1 MLREKQKEGTYATF
15 HNPEHSPQ
23 ESGVRVVGIAAVAA
37 SRHGCGL
44 HWRGR
49 GCAGHCHR
57 PAKRKVAKPEG
68 GGRTDVRHSV
78 ETEAESFARLD
89 LAGRTIVH
97 LGSRARLLIDRFV
110 AETGG
115 VLELGEGAMLLDR
128 AEELP
133 KIDLTIRSGFG
144 VIAVRG
150 TRFFAGPSR
159 GAFGVFVDRGAVDVE
174 AAGVTRRLVAGDGV
188 DIKAPGEPPS
198 EVRKWGKPR
207 IDEAM
212 ASVGL

>member
-1 MLREKQKEGTYATF
+1 MQRFTSRNIHRRDLVWGLSASLLL
-15 HNPEHSPQ
+15 P
-23 ESGVRVVGIAAVAA
+23 GAAMASDFIGEAA
-37 SRHGCGL
+37 
-44 HWRGR
+44 
-49 GCAGHCHR
+49 
-57 PAKRKVAKPEG
+57 
-68 GGRTDVRHSV
+68 DVRGTVIARQSAESRSLTAGAGLMLKDSV
-78 ETEAESFARLD
+78 ETEAESFAKLD

-110 AETGG
+110 AESGG

-133 KIDLTIRSGFG
+133 KIDLTIRSSFG

-159 GAFGVFVDRGAVDVE
+159 GAFGVFVDRGTVDVE

-188 DIKAPGEPPS
+188 DIKVAGEPPS
-198 EVRKWGKPR
+198 EIRKWGKPR
-207 IDEAM
+207 IDEAL